1 MKMKH
6 IKLFAVVMLAGLVIA
21 GCKKKKEEE
30 NEEEL
35 ITTVKVTLTPISGG
49 AATTYTWKDIDGAGG
64 NAPTIDQITLAPST
78 AYNCTLQF
86 LDESK
91 TPSEDKTGEINSEG
105 TTHQVFFQPTATNLT
120 INNLNNDSRGL
131 PLGLTSLWTTG
142 AASTGTLKISLIHK
156 PEAQWGPKTAN
167 DPISKGDTDVEV
179 TFPTRIQ

>member
-6 IKLFAVVMLAGLVIA
+6 IKMFAVVMIAGLVIA

-49 AATTYTWKDIDGAGG
+49 AATTYTWKDVDGAGG

-91 TPSEDKTGEINSEG
+91 NPAENITTEIVAEANDHQIFYEATGVQVVING
-105 TTHQVFFQPTATNLT
+105 
-120 INNLNNDSRGL
+120 LNNDNAGL
-131 PLGLTSLWTTG
+131 PLGTTSVWGSG
-142 AASTGTLKISLIHK
+142 AVSNGSLKITLKHK
-156 PEAQWGPKTAN
+156 PGVKASG
-167 DPISKGDTDVEV
+167 DPVTKGETDVEV
-179 TFPTRIQ
+179 SFPTRIQ

>member
-6 IKLFAVVMLAGLVIA
+6 IKLYAVVMLAGLVIA
-21 GCKKKKEEE
+21 GCKKKEDEEE

-35 ITTVKVTLTPISGG
+35 ITTVKVTLSPISGG
-49 AATTYTWKDIDGAGG
+49 AATTYTWKDVDGAGG

-91 TPSEDKTGEINSEG
+91 NPAENITTEIVAEAND
-105 TTHQVFFQPTATNLT
+105 HQIYYEPATVLVT
-120 INNLNNDSRGL
+120 VSGLNNDGAGL
-131 PLGLTSLWTTG
+131 PLGTSSVWTAG
-142 AASTGTLKISLIHK
+142 AVSNGTLKITLKHK
-156 PEAQWGPKTAN
+156 PGQKAAGDAV
-167 DPISKGDTDVEV
+167 SKGETDVEV